1 MPKTQYL
8 YKKSFTVVRE
18 KIVKAYIRYKLN
30 QILEAQ
36 EPVQLDPKRIG
47 KVDQYT
53 RSLPIIDKSLRILM
67 SPQYRHFIKD
77 IQIVSPKPSTYK
89 VVLNNDYF
97 IYLRYNRGTVTANIE
112 GKTYSL
118 LTVDEAQRASN
129 AVTELLKFTSASIM
143 KKEVDSSNE
152 LSDMEGGG
160 FASGG
165 STGSSDDE
173 STGGDPVGTENNPN
187 FDIDAALEDK

>member
-1 MPKTQYL
+1 MDRK
-8 YKKSFTVVRE
+8 
-18 KIVKAYIRYKLN
+18 KIVKAYIRYKLG

-36 EPVQLDPKRIG
+36 EPQQLDPKRIG

-53 RSLPIIDKSLRILM
+53 RSLPLIDKSLRILM

-112 GKTYSL
+112 GKNYSL

-129 AVTELLKFTSASIM
+129 AVTELLKFTSATIM
-143 KKEVDSSNE
+143 KKEVASDDE

-165 STGSSDDE
+165 ATGSSE
-173 STGGDPVGTENNPN
+173 SGESGSDVTDKGGSPVGTENNPN
-187 FDIDAALEDK
+187 FDIDAALGEK